1 MEEIINVHFGN
12 IDQKLCQ
19 KALEAFYEIRKMDE
33 IQKKPST
40 SELLDWIQ
48 ALMISGVDIENLSSE
63 MPFVGVLL
71 KKNQDID
78 VMHEIKEKGYS
89 LKRW

>member
-1 MEEIINVHFGN
+1 
-12 IDQKLCQ
+12 
-19 KALEAFYEIRKMDE
+19 
-33 IQKKPST
+33 
-40 SELLDWIQ
+40 
-48 ALMISGVDIENLSSE
+48 MISGVDINNLKME

-78 VMHEIKEKGYS
+78 VMHEINEKGYS

>member
-1 MEEIINVHFGN
+1 
-12 IDQKLCQ
+12 
-19 KALEAFYEIRKMDE
+19 
-33 IQKKPST
+33 
-40 SELLDWIQ
+40 
-48 ALMISGVDIENLSSE
+48 MISGVDIENLSSE

>member
-1 MEEIINVHFGN
+1 
-12 IDQKLCQ
+12 
-19 KALEAFYEIRKMDE
+19 
-33 IQKKPST
+33 
-40 SELLDWIQ
+40 
-48 ALMISGVDIENLSSE
+48 MISGVDINNLKKE

-78 VMHEIKEKGYS
+78 VMHEINEKGYS